1 MGNSNVTALT
11 MFWHERLNKNVTR
24 AMMRF
29 FYKWVVKK
37 KSVCGFV
44 QKSIYLPRE
53 EEEKAVCHMIC
64 VPTNRTAP
72 QTA

>member
-37 KSVCGFV
+37 KVSVVLF
-44 QKSIYLPRE
+44 KNLFIYQGKRRKKLF
-53 EEEKAVCHMIC
+53 A
-64 VPTNRTAP
+64 T
-72 QTA
+72 

>member
-37 KSVCGFV
+37 KVSVVLF
-44 QKSIYLPRE
+44 KNLLIYQGKRRKKLF
-53 EEEKAVCHMIC
+53 A
-64 VPTNRTAP
+64 T
-72 QTA
+72 